1 MSIGSILLTGVVI
14 PVVILALLTIAAII
28 FEGFMML
35 VELGIYG
42 VICLWNRFHK

>member
-1 MSIGSILLTGVVI
+1 MNFGSILLSVI
-14 PVVILALLTIAAII
+14 VAIFCILALLTIAAII

-42 VICLWNRFHK
+42 VICVWNKFHK

>member
-1 MSIGSILLTGVVI
+1 MNVGSILIAIIVATVC
-14 PVVILALLTIAAII
+14 ILALLTIAAII

-42 VICLWNRFHK
+42 VICLWNKFHK